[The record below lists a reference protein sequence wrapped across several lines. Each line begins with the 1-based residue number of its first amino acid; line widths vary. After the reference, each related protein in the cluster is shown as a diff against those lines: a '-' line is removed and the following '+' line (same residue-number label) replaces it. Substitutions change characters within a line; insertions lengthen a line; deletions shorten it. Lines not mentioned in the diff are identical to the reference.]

1 MDADQVFTLLQ
12 QNAADIFS
20 SDGLQKRLAGGRP
33 LKVKFGADPSRPD
46 LHLGHTVPLR
56 MLKLLQDAGH
66 EIIFVIGDFTGMIG
80 DPSGKSKTRTAL
92 SFDETR
98 RNGQSYFEQ
107 VTKILD
113 PAQTRI
119 VYNSA
124 WLDKLNFG
132 DVLTLAGKYTLAR
145 IMERDDFE
153 KRYRSNQPIGLHEL
167 LYPLMQGYDSVA
179 LHADIEVGGTDQTFN
194 LLVGC
199 ELQKDYG
206 QEPQEVITFPLLPGL
221 DGVEKMSKSLDNYI
235 GIDESPEII
244 FEKCMKV
251 PDSILADYFRLT
263 TAIPEP
269 AYAALMEA
277 DIRRA
282 HGMYAR
288 EIVRLYHGENATE
301 AAERRYASIASGGAP
316 AEMEA
321 FVVAEKSVALLDLLK
336 NVGFASS
343 HSDARRLI
351 SGRGIRLDGQVVEDV
366 NLSVES
372 DVVLRR
378 GKNKFIRIRFNAQP

>member
-1 MDADQVFTLLQ
+1 MMDADQVFTLLQ

-33 LKVKFGADPSRPD
+33 LKVKFGADPTRPD

-56 MLKLLQDAGH
+56 MLKLLQDAG
-66 EIIFVIGDFTGMIG
+66 
-80 DPSGKSKTRTAL
+80 
-92 SFDETR
+92 
-98 RNGQSYFEQ
+98 Y
-107 VTKILD
+107 
-113 PAQTRI
+113 
-119 VYNSA
+119 
-124 WLDKLNFG
+124 
-132 DVLTLAGKYTLAR
+132 
-145 IMERDDFE
+145 
-153 KRYRSNQPIGLHEL
+153 
-167 LYPLMQGYDSVA
+167 
-179 LHADIEVGGTDQTFN
+179 
-194 LLVGC
+194 
-199 ELQKDYG
+199 
-206 QEPQEVITFPLLPGL
+206 
-221 DGVEKMSKSLDNYI
+221 
-235 GIDESPEII
+235 EII

-269 AYAALMEA
+269 AYAALMET

-372 DVVLRR
+372 DAVLRR